1 MATQVIFI
9 VYTGSLLTFCPC
21 YSRYEE
27 DVHPGNH
34 NTVWGSYWK
43 DDQWGYRCCRSTIK
57 NCFCTGDR
65 VKDVKDSVSAAL
77 MQPPASPSKSSSGA
91 TKAQKKKKK
100 MNLAEALKEEEHRLI
115 EADRMLAMDERKRP
129 YNSMIKDQAPSEV
142 EMDAYRMKRKRNED
156 PMSHFM

>member
-1 MATQVIFI
+1 
-9 VYTGSLLTFCPC
+9 
-21 YSRYEE
+21 
-27 DVHPGNH
+27 
-34 NTVWGSYWK
+34 
-43 DDQWGYRCCRSTIK
+43 
-57 NCFCTGDR
+57 
-65 VKDVKDSVSAAL
+65 
-77 MQPPASPSKSSSGA
+77 
-91 TKAQKKKKK
+91 